1 MKTWKSRYSPEA
13 PPDKIVGNLPYS
25 SASALIGDLAE
36 NRVRAKRLVFTV
48 QRELA
53 RRMSAEPGN
62 KNYSSFSVLCQTV
75 YRISQRMEL
84 APGSFYPAPQIH
96 SSVVV
101 LEPNPGVCQIAEWR
115 FFLRCLRTL
124 FRSRRKT
131 MRNNLIA
138 GGLTPPGGVGQ
149 LDRLFEESGIE
160 PGIRSERLSPEEILR
175 FSGRLGSALE
185 NG

>member
-1 MKTWKSRYSPEA
+1 
-13 PPDKIVGNLPYS
+13 
-25 SASALIGDLAE
+25 
-36 NRVRAKRLVFTV
+36 
-48 QRELA
+48 
-53 RRMSAEPGN
+53 MSAEPGN

-75 YRISQRMEL
+75 YRISQGMEL
-84 APGSFYPAPQIH
+84 APGSFYPPPRIH
-96 SSVVV
+96 STVVV
-101 LEPNPGVCQIAEWR
+101 MEPNPGVRRIAEWS

-138 GGLTPPGGVGQ
+138 GGLVPPGGAVQ
-149 LDRLFEESGIE
+149 LDRVFEESGID
-160 PGIRSERLSPEEILR
+160 PGIRSERLSPEEILG